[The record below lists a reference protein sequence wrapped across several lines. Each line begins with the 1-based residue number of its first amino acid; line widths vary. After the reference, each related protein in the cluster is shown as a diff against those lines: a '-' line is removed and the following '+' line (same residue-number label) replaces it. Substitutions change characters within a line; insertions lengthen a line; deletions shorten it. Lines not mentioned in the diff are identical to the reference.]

1 MNDPLREEHLDRL
14 LLAIEQREMR
24 SLRWG
29 ATGAALFEDELVALA
44 ARVVDGD
51 PEEAAGELLDRR
63 LLFQV
68 PALGG
73 GVRYRSRFAEG
84 VRLLASLRQIFPGR
98 HWEAAPHLIAD
109 FRADLRERQF
119 PRRDHPAGDVIK
131 RLSSKLGWD
140 AQDSEIATALL
151 SGLTLAAF
159 QERATEALLSGGS
172 ADRGVVIAAGTGAG
186 KTLAYYLP
194 AIVRVA
200 QEIRAGEFW
209 TKAISVYPRNELLKD
224 QFAEV
229 LRYVRLVGDSPGRP
243 VTIGTFF
250 GPTPFEATAES
261 VSRAWTRFPAR
272 GPAVGYLCPFATCP
286 ECGAR
291 LIWRQKDIDAKSEKL
306 TCEGALGDSPH
317 CEFTTDPAQVLLT
330 RRALRDAP
338 PDLLFT
344 TAETL
349 NRRMSDPSTRGAL
362 GLGQP
367 RGRRP
372 LFMLL
377 DEAHTYEGVAGAQ
390 AAMVLRRWRH
400 GVGSPVRWAGLSAT
414 LRGAPSFFS
423 QLTGVLESAVEEVGP
438 EADEYERGAAEYQLI
453 LRGDPVSQTSLLSA
467 SIQSSFLLARL
478 LDPESAPSRGR
489 AGSRAFVFTDDL
501 DVTNRLFHDLR
512 DAERQLLARER
523 SPARVDGEL
532 AFVAG
537 QQWRSI
543 EEIGWDLG
551 LPLDVSRTSSQDAGV
566 SATSQLVVATASL
579 EVGFDDDRVGAVIQH
594 KSPYRASSFVQRKG
608 RAGRTREMRPWMVTV
623 LSDYGRDRFTYQSY
637 ERLFDPIVEPQQ
649 LPIANGYVR
658 RIHAGFA
665 FIDWLA
671 DRCTSRGWWWWEL
684 SRPGSGRTR
693 SAQQRELA
701 EVVGRLLDGDRNE
714 LGSLTRHLRGA
725 LRLDDDEIEAVLWQP
740 PRSLMLELLPTLAR
754 RLATNWRTADP
765 QASLG
770 ALDAVSES
778 PYPLPL
784 PEFLPPN
791 LFSDLNLP
799 EVSIRG
805 EEVDADASL
814 LIEQALRHLPPGRV
828 TRRFAP
834 GYQGTHHWVPVPV
847 DGSER
852 YELPLDEFIPRAHPV
867 ARVTVDVDGS
877 PTDLTVYRPWDIS
890 LTVAPTPRGAQ
901 GGGDVLPSSNARYRW
916 HSQIIPQGAPLSIEA
931 AHDPVWSQHIDRL
944 EFYLHDQRSPLTVR
958 RFAAEADAD
967 VRLRRRGAEHSGR
980 AGHSL
985 RVLLRDPADHS
996 RPAAVGYEAEVDGIA
1011 VRFREIERSLLIQR
1025 AEDSPSLPAWRTA
1038 YVRHLVASDEELP
1051 ASIDGFLRDWLFE
1064 LYLAAI
1070 IETALDFDVHAGAA
1084 NELLDSDA
1092 DTERFERLLSA
1103 LLHTE
1108 RYHEHPE
1115 EGSSDLDEASA
1126 GTYDD
1131 TEETTSGVAARDRRL
1146 RDQLLALIED
1156 EAVRGRL
1163 RILFAECWSP
1173 DPDGWGRWL
1182 ERALHVTLSEAAR
1195 AAALSTAPDHVTDDS
1210 VRLDLGRT
1218 GSFSLDEPREAWIT
1232 ESAIGGTGVVSA
1244 IASAYASEPRAF
1256 FRALEF
1262 ELLPG
1267 EFEVSSSDLDETV
1280 RLGAED
1286 DEVSGALDVA
1296 RDAAS
1301 HEARDRRMSE
1311 LAAALQSHGI
1321 TAGHAYLAALNQRVL
1336 RPGTPDGTYRLL
1348 HDLVSFWHGLEAG
1361 YGVALDL
1368 RVFCNVAVHADRLGP
1383 RLGGDELRQFLS
1395 AQAGTQLDLAD
1406 RTGVLMGLLW
1416 PRPHELRR
1424 RALASWSPFR
1434 DAEFADP
1441 ALVREL
1447 LLIDGLP
1454 EVLLSD
1460 PDWRAE
1466 FTAAISR
1473 AGVIRVRAK
1482 GEASGDLQAALFRL
1496 VAEPL
1501 DVDFLQL
1508 YPAIEQIRRDGQE
1521 YVATVVLRG
1530 KI

>member
-1 MNDPLREEHLDRL
+1 MNDTASEEHLDRL

-29 ATGAALFEDELVALA
+29 ATGVALFEDELVALA
-44 ARVVDGD
+44 AQIVDGD

-63 LLFQV
+63 LLFQIPV
-68 PALGG
+68 PGG
-73 GVRYRSRFAEG
+73 SIRYRSRFAEG

-109 FRADLRERQF
+109 FRVDLRKRQF
-119 PRRDHPAGDVIK
+119 PRREHPSGEVIG
-131 RLSSKLGWD
+131 RLSSKLGWG
-140 AQDSEIATALL
+140 AQDIEIANSLL

-159 QERATEALLSGGS
+159 QERATEALFSGGA

-194 AIVRVA
+194 VIIRVAREVRV
-200 QEIRAGEFW
+200 GEYW

-229 LRYVRLVGDSPGRP
+229 LRYVRLVGDSPSRP
-243 VTIGTFF
+243 LRIGTFF
-250 GPTPFEATAES
+250 GPTPSNATAES
-261 VSRAWTRFPAR
+261 VSRAWMRFPRR
-272 GPAVGYLCPFATCP
+272 GPAVGHLCPFATCP
-286 ECGAR
+286 ECDGR
-291 LIWRQKDIDAKSEKL
+291 LIWLERDLATKLERL
-306 TCEGALGDSPH
+306 TCEQALEDSPQ

-330 RRALRDAP
+330 RQSLDDEP

-344 TAETL
+344 TAEML

-362 GLGQP
+362 GLGKP
-367 RGRRP
+367 PGRRP

-377 DEAHTYEGVAGAQ
+377 DEAHTYEGVTGAQ
-390 AAMVLRRWRH
+390 AAMVFRRWRH

-414 LRGAPSFFS
+414 LKGAPAFFS
-423 QLTGVLESAVEEVGP
+423 QLTGVLESVVEEVRP
-438 EADEYERGAAEYQLI
+438 EADEYEERAAEYQLI

-489 AGSRAFVFTDDL
+489 AGHRAFVFTDDL
-501 DVTNRLFHDLR
+501 DVTNRLFHDLL

-523 SPARVDGEL
+523 SPARADGEV
-532 AFVAG
+532 AFAAG

-543 EEIGWDLG
+543 EDIGWDLG
-551 LPLDVSRTSSQDAGV
+551 VRLDVSRTSSQDVGV

-608 RAGRTREMRPWMVTV
+608 RAGRTREMRPWIVTV

-658 RIHAGFA
+658 RIHSGFA

-671 DRCTSRGWWWWEL
+671 DRCNSRRWWWWTL
-684 SRPGSGRTR
+684 SQPDSGTAP
-693 SAQQRELA
+693 SASQRELA
-701 EVVGRLLDGDRNE
+701 DLVGRLLDGDRDE
-714 LGSLTRHLRGA
+714 IGSLTRHLRRA
-725 LRLDDDEIEAVLWQP
+725 LRLGDDEIEAVLWQP

-765 QASLG
+765 QASHG
-770 ALDAVSES
+770 GFDAVSDS

-799 EVSIRG
+799 EVSVRG
-805 EEVDADASL
+805 EDIDAGASL

-834 GYQGTHHWVPVPV
+834 GYPGVHHWVPVPV
-847 DGSER
+847 DGSEQ
-852 YELPLDEFIPRAHPV
+852 YELPLDEFISRAHPV
-867 ARVTVDVDGS
+867 ARVTADLDGS
-877 PTDLTVYRPWDIS
+877 PTELTVYRPWDIS
-890 LTVAPTPRGAQ
+890 LTVAPTPRGPQ

-944 EFYLHDQRSPLTVR
+944 EFYLHDQRTPLTVR
-958 RFAAEADAD
+958 RFAAEADANI
-967 VRLRRRGAEHSGR
+967 RLRRGGAGNTSQS
-980 AGHSL
+980 GHSL

-996 RPAAVGYEAEVDGIA
+996 RPAAIGYEAEVDGIA
-1011 VRFREIERSLLIQR
+1011 VRFRQVQRSLLIQR

-1038 YVRHLVASDEELP
+1038 YVRHLIATDEELP
-1051 ASIDGFLRDWLFE
+1051 ASVDGFLRDWLFE

-1070 IETALDFDVHAGAA
+1070 VETSLDLDLHPSAT
-1084 NELLDSDA
+1084 NEFLGSDA
-1092 DTERFERLLSA
+1092 DSERFERLLGGM
-1103 LLHTE
+1103 LHTE

-1115 EGSSDLDEASA
+1115 EGSSEVGDASD
-1126 GTYDD
+1126 GTEDD
-1131 TEETTSGVAARDRRL
+1131 TEGANGAPTATDRRL
-1146 RDQLLALIED
+1146 RDRLLALTED
-1156 EAVRGRL
+1156 EAIRDRL

-1173 DPDGWGRWL
+1173 DPDQWGSWL

-1195 AAALSTAPDHVTDDS
+1195 AGALATAPDHVTDDS
-1210 VRLDLGRT
+1210 VRLDLSRT
-1218 GSFSLDEPREAWIT
+1218 GSLSPDDLREAWIT

-1244 IASAYASEPRAF
+1244 IASSYASEPRVF

-1262 ELLPG
+1262 EFLPG
-1267 EFEVSSSDLDETV
+1267 EFELSSRDLDETV
-1280 RLGAED
+1280 RLAAQS
-1286 DEVSGALDVA
+1286 DEVSSALDAA
-1296 RDAAS
+1296 RDAEG
-1301 HEARDRRMSE
+1301 HEARDRRMAE
-1311 LAAALQSHGI
+1311 LAAVLQSHGI

-1336 RPGTPDGTYRLL
+1336 RPGTSGDTYRLL
-1348 HDLVSFWHGLEAG
+1348 HDLVSAWLGLEEA

-1368 RVFCNVAVHADRLGP
+1368 RVFCNVAMHADRLGP
-1383 RLGGDELRQFLS
+1383 NLEGDELQQFLI
-1395 AQAGTQLDLAD
+1395 AQAGSHLDLAD
-1406 RTGVLMGLLW
+1406 RTSVLMGLLW

-1424 RALASWSPFR
+1424 RALSSWSPFR
-1434 DAEFADP
+1434 DAEFTDP

-1454 EVLLSD
+1454 EVRLSD

-1466 FTAAISR
+1466 FTAAIAR
-1473 AGVIRVRAK
+1473 AGVVRVRAK
-1482 GEASGDLQAALFRL
+1482 SEESGELQRALFRL

-1501 DVDFLQL
+1501 DVGFLQL
-1508 YPAIEQIRRDGQE
+1508 YPAIEQIRRDGRE
-1521 YVATVVLRG
+1521 YVAIVVLRG

>member
-1 MNDPLREEHLDRL
+1 MNEEPREEQLDWL

-44 ARVVDGD
+44 TLVVDGD

-63 LLFQV
+63 LLFPI
-68 PALGG
+68 PAPGG
-73 GVRYRSRFAEG
+73 SVRYRSRFAEG
-84 VRLLASLRQIFPGR
+84 VRLLASLRQTFPGR
-98 HWEAAPHLIAD
+98 HWSAAPHLIAD

-119 PRRDHPAGDVIK
+119 PRRDQPASEVIE
-131 RLSSKLGWD
+131 RLSSKLEWG
-140 AQDSEIATALL
+140 AQDVGVATALL

-159 QERATEALLSGGS
+159 QERAAEVLLGDGDT
-172 ADRGVVIAAGTGAG
+172 DRGAVIAAGTGAG

-194 AIVRVA
+194 AIVRIS

-224 QFAEV
+224 QFGEV
-229 LRYVRLVGDSPGRP
+229 LRYARLIGDLPERP
-243 VTIGTFF
+243 LRIGTFF
-250 GPTPFEATAES
+250 GSTPFEATTES
-261 VSRAWTRFPAR
+261 VSRSWTRFPAR
-272 GPAVGYLCPFATCP
+272 GSTVGYLCPFATCP
-286 ECGAR
+286 ECGGR
-291 LIWRQKDIDAKSEKL
+291 LIWRLADIELKHEQL
-306 TCEGALGDSPH
+306 TCERVAGDSPR
-317 CEFTTDPAQVLLT
+317 CLFTTNPEQVLLT
-330 RRALRDAP
+330 RRAVSKEP
-338 PDLLFT
+338 PDLLFM
-344 TAETL
+344 TAEML
-349 NRRMSDPSTRGAL
+349 NRRMSDTNSRGAL

-367 RGRRP
+367 RGQRP

-377 DEAHTYEGVAGAQ
+377 DEAHTYEGVTGAQ
-390 AAMVLRRWRH
+390 AAMVFRRWRH

-414 LRGAPSFFS
+414 LRGANAFFS
-423 QLTGVLESAVEEVGP
+423 QLTGVPESAVEEVGP

-489 AGSRAFVFTDDL
+489 AGHRTFVFTDDL

-512 DAERQLLARER
+512 DAERQRLARER
-523 SPARVDGEL
+523 SPSKVDSEL
-532 AFVAG
+532 AFAAG
-537 QQWRSI
+537 QDWRLL

-566 SATSQLVVATASL
+566 SAASQLVVATASL

-594 KSPYRASSFVQRKG
+594 KSPFRASSFVQRKG

-637 ERLFDPIVEPQQ
+637 ERLFDPVVEPQQ

-671 DRCTSRGWWWWEL
+671 DRCVSKGWWWWAL
-684 SRPGSGRTR
+684 SQPSGAGEPST
-693 SAQQRELA
+693 QQRELA
-701 EVVGRLLDGDRNE
+701 EVIERLLDRDRSE

-754 RLATNWRTADP
+754 RLTTNWRTADP

-770 ALDAVSES
+770 VLDAVSDG

-791 LFSDLNLP
+791 LFTDLNLP

-805 EEVDADASL
+805 QEIDADASL
-814 LIEQALRHLPPGRV
+814 LVEQALRHLPPGRV

-834 GYQGTHHWVPVPV
+834 GYQGTYHWVPVPL
-847 DGSER
+847 DGPDP

-890 LTVAPTPRGAQ
+890 LSVAPTPRGPQ

-931 AHDPVWSQHIDRL
+931 AHDPVWSQHIERL
-944 EFYLHDQRSPLTVR
+944 EFYLHDQRTPLTVR
-958 RFAAEADAD
+958 RFAAEAEAD
-967 VRLRRRGAEHSGR
+967 IRLRRHDGGDGTKADHSV
-980 AGHSL
+980 
-985 RVLLRDPADHS
+985 RVMLRDPTDHG

-1011 VRFREIERSLLIQR
+1011 VRFREVERRVLMQR
-1025 AEDSPSLPAWRTA
+1025 ADASPSLPAWRTA
-1038 YVRHLVASDEELP
+1038 YVRHLVASDQELP
-1051 ASIDGFLRDWLFE
+1051 ASIGSFLRDWLFE
-1064 LYLAAI
+1064 LHLAAI
-1070 IETALDFDVHAGAA
+1070 VETALELDVHASAA
-1084 NELLDSDA
+1084 NELLGSAGDA
-1092 DTERFERLLSA
+1092 DRYERLLRG
-1103 LLHTE
+1103 LLRTE

-1115 EGSSDLDEASA
+1115 DGSESPDDASEGSYAGQEKASA
-1126 GTYDD
+1126 D
-1131 TEETTSGVAARDRRL
+1131 TAAGNHRL
-1146 RDQLLALIED
+1146 HNHLLALLED
-1156 EAVRGRL
+1156 EAIRSRL
-1163 RILFAECWSP
+1163 RLLFGECWRP
-1173 DPDGWGRWL
+1173 DPERWGLWL
-1182 ERALHVTLSEAAR
+1182 AGAVHLTVSEATR

-1210 VRLDLGRT
+1210 VRLDVGRT
-1218 GSFSLDEPREAWIT
+1218 GTFSPEQPQEAWIT
-1232 ESAIGGTGVVSA
+1232 ESAIGGTGVVAA

-1256 FRALEF
+1256 FRTLEF

-1267 EFEVSSSDLDETV
+1267 EFELTSVDLDETV
-1280 RLGAED
+1280 RLGTERED
-1286 DEVSGALDVA
+1286 VVDALVAA
-1296 RDAAS
+1296 RDAGS
-1301 HEARDRRMSE
+1301 HEARDARMSE
-1311 LAAALQSHGI
+1311 LVAVLQSHGI

-1336 RPGTPDGTYRLL
+1336 RPGAPDATYRLL
-1348 HDLVSFWHGLEAG
+1348 NDLVSFWHGLEED

-1368 RVFCNVAVHADRLGP
+1368 RVFCNIAVHAARLGP
-1383 RLGGDELRQFLS
+1383 GLSGDDLRQFLK
-1395 AQAGTQLDLAD
+1395 ARAGAQLDTADLAS
-1406 RTGVLMGLLW
+1406 VLSGLLW

-1424 RALASWSPFR
+1424 RALLSWSPFR
-1434 DAEFADP
+1434 EAGFADP

-1447 LLIDGLP
+1447 LLLESLP
-1454 EVLLSD
+1454 EVDLSN

-1466 FTAAISR
+1466 FQAAIST
-1473 AGVIRVRAK
+1473 AGVVRLCSR
-1482 GEASGDLQAALFRL
+1482 GEEAGALQEALFRL

-1501 DVDFLQL
+1501 DVDFMQL
-1508 YPAIEQIRRDGQE
+1508 YPAVEQVRREGRDF
-1521 YVATVVLRG
+1521 VATLVLRG
-1530 KI
+1530 RV